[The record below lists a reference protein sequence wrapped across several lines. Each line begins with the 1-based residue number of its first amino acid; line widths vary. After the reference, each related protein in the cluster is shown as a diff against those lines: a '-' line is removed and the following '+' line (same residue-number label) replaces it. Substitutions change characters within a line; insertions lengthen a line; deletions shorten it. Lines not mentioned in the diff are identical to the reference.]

1 MIRTFSIEQ
10 LKTHFVGVPYST
22 QSVFY
27 SLLLQYHV
35 IERIARGQYKYNFNN
50 LDDKDLIQLII
61 LECKDYVNKPRS

>member
-27 SLLLQYHV
+27 SLLLQYNV
-35 IERIARGQYKYNFNN
+35 IERIARGKYVYNFNN

>member
-1 MIRTFSIEQ
+1 MKTFSIQQ
-10 LKTHFVGVPYST
+10 LKTHFVGIPYST

-35 IERIARGQYKYNFNN
+35 IERIARGQYKYNFDK

-61 LECKDYVNKPRS
+61 MECRDYVNKPQS

>member
-27 SLLLQYHV
+27 SLLLQYNV
-35 IERIARGQYKYNFNN
+35 IERIARGKYVYNFNN

-61 LECKDYVNKPRS
+61 MECKDYVNKPRS

>member
-27 SLLLQYHV
+27 SLLLQYNV
-35 IERIARGQYKYNFNN
+35 IERIARGKYVYNFNN

-61 LECKDYVNKPRS
+61 LECKDYVNKPRA

>member
-27 SLLLQYHV
+27 SLLLQYNV
-35 IERIARGQYKYNFNN
+35 IERIARGKYVYNFNN

-61 LECKDYVNKPRS
+61 MECKDYVNKPRA

>member
-1 MIRTFSIEQ
+1 MKTFSIEQ

-27 SLLLQYHV
+27 SLLLQYNV
-35 IERIARGQYKYNFNN
+35 IERIARGKYVYNFNN

-61 LECKDYVNKPRS
+61 LECKDYVNKPRA

>member
-1 MIRTFSIEQ
+1 MKTFSIEQ

-35 IERIARGQYKYNFNN
+35 IERIARGKYVYNFNN

-61 LECKDYVNKPRS
+61 MECRDYVNKPRS

>member
-1 MIRTFSIEQ
+1 MQTFSIQQ

-35 IERIARGQYKYNFNN
+35 IERIARDQYKYNFDK

-61 LECKDYVNKPRS
+61 MECRDYVNKPRS

>member
-1 MIRTFSIEQ
+1 MKTFSIEQ
-10 LKTHFVGVPYST
+10 LKRHFVGVPYST

-27 SLLLQYHV
+27 SLLLQYNV
-35 IERIARGQYKYNFNN
+35 IERIARGKYVYNFNN